1 MKKWGRSGN
10 NKRQYW
16 EGKRKKGEVKKMRS
30 QEQLGGWMDWPRDL
44 PHITGET
51 WLAIWNHVTKWIT
64 LGRSMMAPCELQQN
78 SYTCD
83 VGYKWLTQTGGEW
96 HSGDEKKCA
105 TFPGDRWHCREQQG
119 AAMALCAVRA
129 LNACIYCC
137 LIGPKCL
144 CECVCV
150 GVRQRVGGRGDVK
163 KMQISLA
170 HFYIAKNFSFG

>member
-1 MKKWGRSGN
+1 
-10 NKRQYW
+10 
-16 EGKRKKGEVKKMRS
+16 
-30 QEQLGGWMDWPRDL
+30 
-44 PHITGET
+44 
-51 WLAIWNHVTKWIT
+51 
-64 LGRSMMAPCELQQN
+64 MAPCELQQN

-150 GVRQRVGGRGDVK
+150 GVRQRVGGRGGCQENANFTCTLLHSK
-163 KMQISLA
+163 ELFIRITCMTISFCVSFP
-170 HFYIAKNFSFG
+170 FYLQQ